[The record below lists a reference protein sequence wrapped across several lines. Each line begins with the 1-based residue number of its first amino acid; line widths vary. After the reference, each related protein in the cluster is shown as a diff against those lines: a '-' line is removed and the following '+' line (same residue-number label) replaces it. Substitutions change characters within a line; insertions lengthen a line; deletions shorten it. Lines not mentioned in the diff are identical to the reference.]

1 MRRIDVIF
9 IGLAVFL
16 IGGLLYLILKLFG
29 IDGLSAGIW
38 TQFILVLGIVIWTLS
53 YLVRVLTRNMTYN
66 QQLKDYEEAVLDKR
80 LAQMT
85 PEEIAQLQ
93 AEVAASENET

>member
-16 IGGLLYLILKLFG
+16 GGGLLYLILKLFG

-38 TQFILVLGIVIWTLS
+38 TQFILVLGIIIWTLS
-53 YLVRVLTRNMTYN
+53 YLVRVLTHNMTYN

-93 AEVAASENET
+93 AEIAASENET

>member
-16 IGGLLYLILKLFG
+16 SGGLLYLSLKLFG

-38 TQFILVLGIVIWTLS
+38 TQFILVLGIIIWTLS

-93 AEVAASENET
+93 AEIAASENET

>member
-16 IGGLLYLILKLFG
+16 IGGLLYLILKLLG

>member
-16 IGGLLYLILKLFG
+16 GGGLLYLILKLFG